1 MSPSDRAFVY
11 VRVTDR
17 AGNEFIC
24 PLEALKDPAT
34 ATEDELDHCVD
45 DATAQRYPADIQIR
59 NRR

>member
-1 MSPSDRAFVY
+1 MSQTERESVY

-45 DATAQRYPADIQIR
+45 DATTQRYPSTIHVR
-59 NRR
+59 EGR